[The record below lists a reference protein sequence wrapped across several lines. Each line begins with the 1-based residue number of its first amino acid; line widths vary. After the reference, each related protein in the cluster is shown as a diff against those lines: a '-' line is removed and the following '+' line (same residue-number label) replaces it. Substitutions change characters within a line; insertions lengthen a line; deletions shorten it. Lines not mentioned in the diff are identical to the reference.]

1 MGPTHRWC
9 STASRVCALGVG
21 LGAASPDM
29 ASGPALTALRL
40 RGSGPLAALGAAS
53 TDRRWAS
60 VFPCGSIPHGFGR
73 ESSWLS
79 GPFFG

>member
-1 MGPTHRWC
+1 MGPAYRWC

-40 RGSGPLAALGAAS
+40 RGSGPLTALGAAS
-53 TDRRWAS
+53 TDRS
-60 VFPCGSIPHGFGR
+60 
-73 ESSWLS
+73 
-79 GPFFG
+79 